1 MTSARAVPFL
11 TRVSHVFETLAV
23 YIIYGFFRLLPLDA
37 ASGTGGALMRCI
49 GPHLGISRVALR
61 NLDRAFPEKTAVE
74 KQKILKGMWDNLGR
88 VAAEYP
94 HLRRMAS
101 RAEFS
106 GGEIVPQ
113 LKGKPAIFVSAHLAN
128 WEVCPVKGRAEGLPV
143 HVVYRKPNNP
153 WVDGLLQRARG
164 AGVVG
169 QISKGASSARE
180 ILSVL
185 KRGGGIGMLLDQK
198 MNEGIPV
205 PFFGHDAMTAPA
217 LALFALRRGYP
228 LHPMRVERLGGA
240 HFRVSLYPALDI
252 AATGDEEADTRRIMV
267 QVNKIIEA
275 WVRENPAQ
283 WLWIHRRWPDSK

>member
-1 MTSARAVPFL
+1 MTRSRAVPFL
-11 TRVSHVFETLAV
+11 MRVSHAFETLAV

-37 ASGTGGALMRCI
+37 ASSAGGALMRCI

-61 NLDRAFPEKTAVE
+61 NLDLAFPEKTPAE
-74 KQKILKGMWDNLGR
+74 KQEILMGMWDNLGR
-88 VAAEYP
+88 VAGEYP
-94 HLRRMAS
+94 HLRRIAP
-101 RAEFS
+101 RAEFA
-106 GGEIVPQ
+106 GGDIAAG
-113 LKGKPAIFVSAHLAN
+113 LKGKPAFFVSAHLAN

-164 AGVVG
+164 AGAVG
-169 QISKGASSARE
+169 QIGKGASSARE

-185 KRGGGIGMLLDQK
+185 KRGGGIGILLDQK

-217 LALFALRRGYP
+217 LAHFALRRGYP
-228 LHPMRVERLGGA
+228 VHPMRVERLGGA
-240 HFRVSLYPALDI
+240 HFRVSLYPAIEI
-252 AATGDEEADTRRIMV
+252 ASTGDEAADIRRIMG
-267 QVNKIIEA
+267 QVNGIIEA

-283 WLWIHRRWPDSK
+283 WLWIHRRWPESK